1 MEFML
6 SFFMSTSNAK
16 KKKATLLVF
25 SSIFIVLG
33 ALILIFLN
41 WTTGLMMHVTF
52 VLFNNTSIAQYIV
65 IAFAG
70 VFLLLGVVLGVIGL
84 KVKPDEI

>member
-6 SFFMSTSNAK
+6 PFFMTSSDVK
-16 KKKATLLVF
+16 KKKVTLLVF

-33 ALILIFLN
+33 ALILSFLN

-52 VLFNNTSIAQYIV
+52 ALFNNISIAQYIV
-65 IAFAG
+65 IGFAG
-70 VFLLLGVVLGVIGL
+70 LLLLLGVVLGVLGL
-84 KVKPDEI
+84 KVNSEEN

>member
-1 MEFML
+1 MIIIIRYLLRNIFMEFML
-6 SFFMSTSNAK
+6 PFCMTTSDVK
-16 KKKATLLVF
+16 KKKVTLIVF

-52 VLFNNTSIAQYIV
+52 LCSTI
-65 IAFAG
+65 
-70 VFLLLGVVLGVIGL
+70 FLLHNTLL
-84 KVKPDEI
+84 